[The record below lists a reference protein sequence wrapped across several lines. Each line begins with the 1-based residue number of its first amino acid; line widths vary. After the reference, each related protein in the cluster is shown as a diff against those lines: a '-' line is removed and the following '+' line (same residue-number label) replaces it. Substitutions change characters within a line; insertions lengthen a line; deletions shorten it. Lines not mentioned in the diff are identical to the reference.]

1 MPDIQIKKGL
11 AAALS
16 ATNPIVASGEPVF
29 ETDTL
34 KLKIGDG
41 VTAYNSLGL
50 VSPIRSYTTTSTFPA
65 SGIANTYYIASD
77 SSKIYQWT
85 GSQYAEIGPSLGGL
99 NNSQAAINLF
109 LWSNFR

>member
-16 ATNPIVASGEPVF
+16 ATNPIIASGEPIF

-41 VTAYNSLGL
+41 VTEYNSLGVVGSGTFFPL
-50 VSPIRSYTTTSTFPA
+50 TSNTNTTN
-65 SGIANTYYIASD
+65 IIN
-77 SSKIYQWT
+77 SS
-85 GSQYAEIGPSLGGL
+85 
-99 NNSQAAINLF
+99 NLY
-109 LWSNFR
+109 LWANFR